1 MSYKRVRLHRQPENG
16 RPPLTATALQYDPEL
31 GGAPRVIASGQ
42 RKIAEQILAEA
53 RKHQIPI
60 HTDPALTAALASVNL
75 GEEIP
80 PELYLVVA
88 EILAYIY
95 RVSGQTPKSKS
106 TPTERESKS

>member
-1 MSYKRVRLHRQPENG
+1 MGYKRVKLHRPPGNG
-16 RPPLTATALQYDPEL
+16 PPPLTATALQYDPQQ

-60 HTDPALTAALASVNL
+60 HTDAALTAALASVNL

-80 PELYLVVA
+80 AELYLVVA

-95 RVSGQTPKSKS
+95 RVSGQTPSSKS
-106 TPTERESKS
+106 APKEP